1 MQNESNAL
9 RTTILTTEFQEFL
22 NSVSEQIQSKIDY
35 VLRIIRTQKIISE
48 KFVKKLQNTEFYE
61 MRVSVGTNEY
71 RTILLSFDHE
81 NIQEATQVLVLNSF
95 LKKST
100 KDYKKALE
108 KARTILENLNNTD
121 NENDKQTD

>member
-1 MQNESNAL
+1 MQNENEVIRKLELSQDFYIFFEGASMQVQN
-9 RTTILTTEFQEFL
+9 
-22 NSVSEQIQSKIDY
+22 KIKY
-35 VLRIIRTQKIISE
+35 VLGIIRTQKIIPE

-71 RTILLSFDHE
+71 RTVLLSFDHE

-95 LKKST
+95 LKKSN
-100 KDYKKALE
+100 KDYKKAVE
-108 KARTILENLNNTD
+108 KARTILENKKDID